1 MSTLIEHI
9 KALIPIF
16 KSQNTRDEEYL
27 CSAVDMVDLER
38 RMRLVD
44 RAKDAYARTMPLRAL
59 MP

>member
-1 MSTLIEHI
+1 MSKLIERI

-16 KSQNTRDEEYL
+16 KTQHDLDEDYL

-44 RAKDAYARTMPLRAL
+44 RSRDAYARTMPMRAL

>member
-9 KALIPIF
+9 KALLPIF
-16 KSQNTRDEEYL
+16 KSQHSRDEEYL
-27 CSAVDMVDLER
+27 CGAVDMVDLER

-44 RAKDAYARTMPLRAL
+44 RAKSAYASSMPLRAL